1 LEEALFGASRE
12 GLFFLYLEG
21 EVPLELLL
29 REVSGDR
36 LVVAIDPGK
45 VTNRVWLTTGER
57 GLIGEPVSLPVLR
70 DGVDELAR
78 LIAGSGVT
86 GAPVIGIEATGA
98 LHRAWAAEVER
109 RWPGSLRLFAPS
121 QTQAARAPLGSRR
134 FKTDD
139 RDCAALVWLLRQG
152 AGRSTAPSAVEAL
165 LGAVRH
171 RRQLVDVRR
180 VLQQRLHDQLNALCP
195 GLSAPVGHGRALK
208 LEDASGQAVMAC
220 AVAFAGRAPSV
231 RSLQTRAPGRLTEI
245 NARFW
250 AERWQRLLPP
260 PADAE
265 LRARRLGRDADRWLR
280 LRDDIT
286 ALEDQLAELLA
297 DTDGQVLTTL
307 PGVAVVRAAAF
318 AAHALPIERWA
329 TPEHLYSA
337 TGLAPA
343 SYQSASLNR
352 RGRISRQGLAE
363 HRDALMGIAWGLSQ
377 HSTAFA
383 ERDREYRARGFRPIQ
398 ARVALARH
406 ACRLA
411 WRLMNSQQPYD
422 DRRYDRAR
430 HRRGR

>member
-1 LEEALFGASRE
+1 MSSN
-12 GLFFLYLEG
+12 
-21 EVPLELLL
+21 LLL
-29 REVSGDR
+29 REISGDR
-36 LVVAIDPGK
+36 LIVAIDPGK

-78 LIAGSGVT
+78 LIAGSGVD

-98 LHRAWAAEVER
+98 LHRAWAGEVER

-121 QTQAARAPLGSRR
+121 ETQAARSQLGSRR

-152 AGRSTAPSAVEAL
+152 AGRPSSPSAVDAL

-171 RRQLVDVRR
+171 RRQLVDARR
-180 VLQQRLHDQLNALCP
+180 VLQQRLHDQLNVLCP
-195 GLSAPVGHGRALK
+195 GLSAPAGHGRVLE
-208 LEDASGQAVMAC
+208 LEDTSGRAVLGC

-231 RSLQTRAPGRLTEI
+231 RSLRSRSPGRLTEA

-250 AERWQRLLPP
+250 AGRWKHLLAP

-265 LRARRLGRDADRWLR
+265 LRADRLGRDVERWLA
-280 LRDDIT
+280 LREDIT

-297 DTDGQVLTTL
+297 RTDGQILTTL
-307 PGVAVVRAAAF
+307 DGVAVVRAAAF
-318 AAHALPIERWA
+318 AAHTLPIERWPTA
-329 TPEHLYSA
+329 ERLYSA

-343 SYQSASLNR
+343 SYQSASVTR

-363 HRDALMGIAWGLSQ
+363 HRDALMGIAWGLAQ
-377 HSTAFA
+377 HSPAFA

-406 ACRLA
+406 ACRLT
-411 WRLMNSQQPYD
+411 WRLMISQQPYD
-422 DRRYDRAR
+422 DQRYDRAR

>member
-1 LEEALFGASRE
+1 MSLG
-12 GLFFLYLEG
+12 
-21 EVPLELLL
+21 LLL
-29 REVSGDR
+29 REVPGDR

-70 DGVDELAR
+70 DGVDELER
-78 LIAGSGVT
+78 LVGGSGV
-86 GAPVIGIEATGA
+86 GGPPVIGIEATGA
-98 LHRAWAAEVER
+98 LHRAWASEVER

-121 QTQAARAPLGSRR
+121 ETQAARAQLGSRR

-152 AGRSTAPSAVEAL
+152 AGRPSAPSQVEAL

-171 RRQLVDVRR
+171 RRQLVDARR
-180 VLQQRLHDQLNALCP
+180 VAQQRLHDQLNALCP
-195 GLSAPVGHGRALK
+195 GLSAPAGHGRV
-208 LEDASGQAVMAC
+208 LELENPSGRAVLAC
-220 AVAFAGRAPSV
+220 VVAFAGRAPSV
-231 RSLQTRAPGRLTEI
+231 RSLRSRAPGRLSEV

-250 AERWQRLLPP
+250 VGRWRRLLAPP
-260 PADAE
+260 GDAE
-265 LRARRLGRDADRWLR
+265 LRAQRLDRDVDRWLG
-280 LRDDIT
+280 LREDIA
-286 ALEDQLAELLA
+286 ALEAQIGELLA
-297 DTDGQVLTTL
+297 VTDGQVLTSL
-307 PGVAVVRAAAF
+307 PGVAIVRAGAF
-318 AAHALPIERWA
+318 AAHTLPIERWPD
-329 TPEHLYSA
+329 PEHLYSA

-343 SYQSASLNR
+343 SYQSASVTR

-377 HSTAFA
+377 HSAAFA
-383 ERDREYRARGFRPIQ
+383 ERDRELRARGFRPIQ

-411 WRLMNSQQPYD
+411 FRLMISQQPYD

>member
-1 LEEALFGASRE
+1 MSP
-12 GLFFLYLEG
+12 GL
-21 EVPLELLL
+21 LLL
-29 REVSGDR
+29 RKIPADR

-70 DGVDELAR
+70 DGVDELER
-78 LIAGSGVT
+78 LVAGTGVG

-121 QTQAARAPLGSRR
+121 ETQAARAQLGSRR

-152 AGRSTAPSAVEAL
+152 AGRPSAPSQVEAL

-171 RRQLVDVRR
+171 RRQLVDARR
-180 VLQQRLHDQLNALCP
+180 VLQQRLHDQLNVLCP
-195 GLSAPVGHGRALK
+195 GLSAPAGHGRV
-208 LEDASGQAVMAC
+208 LELENPSGQAVLAC
-220 AVAFAGRAPSV
+220 AVAFAGHAPTT
-231 RSLQTRAPGRLTEI
+231 RSLLTRSPGRLTEA

-250 AERWQRLLPP
+250 AARWKRLLAP

-265 LRARRLGRDADRWLR
+265 LRAQRLGRDVERWLG
-280 LRDDIT
+280 LREDIA
-286 ALEDQLAELLA
+286 ALESQLAEPLA
-297 DTDGQVLTTL
+297 GTDGQILTTL
-307 PGVAVVRAAAF
+307 PGVAIVRATGF
-318 AAHALPIERWA
+318 AAHTLPIERWPTA
-329 TPEHLYSA
+329 EHLYSA

-343 SYQSASLNR
+343 SYQSASVTR

-377 HSTAFA
+377 HSPAFA
-383 ERDREYRARGFRPIQ
+383 ERDRDYRARGFRPIQ

-411 WRLMNSQQPYD
+411 WRLLLSQQPYD
-422 DRRYDRAR
+422 DQRYDRAR
-430 HRRGR
+430 HRRGRRRPS